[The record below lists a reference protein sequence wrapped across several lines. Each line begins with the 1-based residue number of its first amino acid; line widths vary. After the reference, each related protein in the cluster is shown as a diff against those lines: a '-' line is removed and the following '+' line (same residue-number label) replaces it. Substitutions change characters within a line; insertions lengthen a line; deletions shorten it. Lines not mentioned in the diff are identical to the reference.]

1 MKWLVA
7 IAVVLAVLAAVFVL
21 YYLPLPE
28 ATARTA
34 AGEQHIATRD
44 SRTIAYFV
52 RGEGPRIVLLA
63 SAGREAS
70 DFNELTQAL
79 SEAGY
84 RTLAID
90 APGIGASEIPGSDM
104 TLWDLADD
112 VRAVIAAD
120 SPAGEPAVVIGHA
133 FGNRVARA
141 FATRYPAL
149 TRKVIVLAAGG
160 KRPVPEKAA
169 ESLRNAFNPLRSY
182 AQREEDVRYAFFAD
196 GNPVPDYWRRGWHWR
211 TAMVQGHA
219 TQSVNSAEW
228 WLAGSAPLLVV
239 QPDADR
245 IAPKEDTADLLEAE
259 LKGRVRVV
267 IIANAGHA
275 LLPEQPAAVSH
286 AVLDYL
292 SSEGDAGLSQ
302 AP

>member
-1 MKWLVA
+1 MKWLA
-7 IAVVLAVLAAVFVL
+7 TIAVLLAVLAGGFVL

-28 ATARTA
+28 ATARA
-34 AGEQHIATRD
+34 AQGVQHIATRD
-44 SRTIAYFV
+44 GRAIAYFV
-52 RGEGPRIVLLA
+52 RGEGPRIVLIA

-79 SEAGY
+79 SSAGY
-84 RTLAID
+84 RTLAIE
-90 APGIGASEIPGSDM
+90 APGIGASEIPASDM

-120 SPAGEPAVVIGHA
+120 SPVGEPVVVIGHA

-169 ESLRNAFNPLRSY
+169 ESLRNCFNPLRSY
-182 AQREEDVRYAFFAD
+182 AQREGDVRYAFFAD
-196 GNPVPDYWRRGWHWR
+196 GNPVPEYWRRGWHWR

-219 TQSVNSAEW
+219 TQSVDSLEW
-228 WLAGSAPLLVV
+228 WAAGTAPLLVV
-239 QPDADR
+239 QADADR
-245 IAPKEDTADLLEAE
+245 IAPKEDTADLLAAE
-259 LKGRVRVV
+259 FKGRVEVAV
-267 IIANAGHA
+267 IPNAGHA
-275 LLPEQPAAVSH
+275 LLPEQPTAISRV
-286 AVLDYL
+286 VLDYL
-292 SSEGDAGLSQ
+292 RSES
-302 AP
+302 